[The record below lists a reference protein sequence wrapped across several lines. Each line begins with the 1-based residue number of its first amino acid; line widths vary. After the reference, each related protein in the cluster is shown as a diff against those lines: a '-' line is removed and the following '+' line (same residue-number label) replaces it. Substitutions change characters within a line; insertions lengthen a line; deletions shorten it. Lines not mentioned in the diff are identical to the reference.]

1 MTIMQS
7 FDDGWCVIAR
17 EAPFGDKSAAA
28 AESEVELGTV
38 PAWCFVK
45 PMKGLR
51 SERPIRGS
59 SLGVTVKTEGW
70 NDAPGKRED
79 IISWSNF

>member
-17 EAPFGDKSAAA
+17 EAPFGDKSAA